1 MPSGSSTPGVREP
14 TRRRRRFDTAK
25 ALQTAESRGET
36 LDQVLDRNVA
46 ELLQELRVA
55 FTGVQI
61 LFAFL
66 LSLAF
71 TQRFEEVDSFGL
83 AAYTV
88 ALLSTALA
96 TMVLIAPVSFH
107 RIVFRRRQKAA
118 LVVVSDRLLMVGIAL
133 LIPAISS
140 SVLLV
145 LDVVLGR
152 WEALVACSLVTLVA
166 LLTWYA
172 LPLAI
177 RFSGDGAA
185 PPPPRPRRGRRPDAA
200 AAPASGVDDGVSRR
214 DRR

>member
-1 MPSGSSTPGVREP
+1 MPSGDPAPGELAPADQAAAPDDATTP
-14 TRRRRRFDTAK
+14 RRRFDLAM

-71 TQRFEEVDSFGL
+71 TQRFADLGPFDLTV
-83 AAYTV
+83 YTI
-88 ALLSTALA
+88 ALMSTALA

-118 LVVVSDRLLMVGIAL
+118 LVSAADQLLIVGLAL

-140 SVLLV
+140 AVLLI
-145 LDVVLGR
+145 LDVALGR
-152 WEALVACSLVTLVA
+152 WQAIVGSSITAGVG

-177 RFSGDGAA
+177 RYSGHGTA
-185 PPPPRPRRGRRPDAA
+185 PPPQRGHRLRRPH
-200 AAPASGVDDGVSRR
+200 S
-214 DRR
+214 